1 MIPFLLAAQRQLVST
16 KMKPRLVLFSGM
28 GGDGRLFRAIRIPE
42 AEIVTPD
49 HIEPAQGETLTQYA
63 ARIADGLN
71 IQPADIVGGASFGGM
86 LAGEIARQRE
96 VAGLILLGSC
106 LRPGLLPW
114 SYRWVERVGRF
125 IPDFVLGL
133 RSWRPLVRWRFA
145 PVTPDAET
153 CLVEM
158 AVSYP
163 TAQIRAFGRM
173 VIGWTGVDSVPCP
186 VLSIHGDWDRI
197 IPLKCAEP
205 DLILKDAGHAFTLT
219 HADQT
224 NSAIREFLRAR
235 PNQELQPTRVE
246 ESA

>member
-1 MIPFLLAAQRQLVST
+1 
-16 KMKPRLVLFSGM
+16 MKPRRLVLFSGM
-28 GGDGRLFRAIRIPE
+28 GGDGRLFRSIRIPD

-63 ARIADGLN
+63 ARIADGLD

-205 DLILKDAGHAFTLT
+205 DIILKDAGHAFTLT

-235 PNQELQPTRVE
+235 ANQELQPTRVE

>member
-1 MIPFLLAAQRQLVST
+1 
-16 KMKPRLVLFSGM
+16 MKPRRLVLFSGM
-28 GGDGRLFRAIRIPE
+28 GGDSRLFRSIRIPD

-63 ARIADGLN
+63 ARIADGLD

-224 NSAIREFLRAR
+224 NSAIREFLRTRA
-235 PNQELQPTRVE
+235 NQELQPTRVE